1 MDESKVKYEIVPVD
15 QLELDMKNPRIAKWV
30 EMYGDNV
37 NDEAIKLAIGAGTG
51 YGEGEAIS
59 GPSYSALREAIRTN
73 GGIIHPIIVSR
84 EPNGRLLVIEGNT
97 RVVIYREFK
106 WDTIPAMVY
115 ENMSEAE
122 IDAIRLQA
130 HLVGT
135 REWVPYAKAKY
146 LHYLQNAGHF
156 PFSQLIDFCGGKRR
170 EVEDL
175 IQAYKDMEEY
185 YRPILESEQ
194 EFDHTRFSAF
204 VELQAG
210 RVRQALHTSGFSKMD
225 FSKWVHERKFQPLNT
240 VRQLPRILQNEK
252 TKEVFL
258 KDSAGEAIKILDMLE
273 IPTTINLKDATLEM
287 LVTEIYN
294 RINAI
299 PWSEIQ
305 RLRSEPDTDKR
316 DLYHDARDAL
326 ISFCKDIVEEND

>member
-1 MDESKVKYEIVPVD
+1 MDKSKTTYEILPIN
-15 QLELDMKNPRIAKWV
+15 QLELDLKNPRIAKWI
-30 EMYGDNV
+30 EMYGDDV
-37 NDEAIKLAIGAGTG
+37 SDEGIRLALGAGMPS
-51 YGEGEAIS
+51 GEGEPVS
-59 GPSYSALREAIRTN
+59 GPSYSSLREAIRTN
-73 GGIIHPIIVSR
+73 GGIIHPIIVNR

-106 WDTIPAMVY
+106 WDIIPAMVY
-115 ENMSEAE
+115 ENMSKVE

-146 LHYLQNAGHF
+146 LHYLRDVEHM
-156 PFSQLIDFCGGKRR
+156 PFSQLVDFCGGNRR
-170 EVEDL
+170 EVEAL
-175 IQAYKDMEEY
+175 IQAYKDMEDY
-185 YRPILESEQ
+185 YRPILESDQ

-210 RVRQALHTSGFSKMD
+210 RVWQALHTSGFSKKE
-225 FSKWVHERKFQPLNT
+225 FSKWVHERKFRPLYT

-252 TKEVFL
+252 SKKVFL
-258 KDSAGEAIKILDMLE
+258 KDGAGEAIKILDMLE
-273 IPTTINLKDATLEM
+273 IPTTVNLKDATLEM

-299 PWSEIQ
+299 PWKEIQ
-305 RLRSEPDTDKR
+305 RLRSEPDTGER
-316 DLYHDARDAL
+316 DLYCDARDAL
-326 ISFCKDIVEEND
+326 IGFCDDIIVGED